1 MLQAQPIEIIY
12 LYLYIYICMHMHT
25 VINIES
31 KLLSPHLFDA
41 GLRLKE
47 CKEMYI
53 FVPNSFYTSL
63 LPTTNALSL

>member
-1 MLQAQPIEIIY
+1 
-12 LYLYIYICMHMHT
+12 MHMHT